1 MEDLVSAVRG
11 IEAGIWSIWFVLTL
25 ILLLKDCNGNSG
37 MRDIKKEIENLI
49 SMLRSKLT
57 K

>member
-1 MEDLVSAVRG
+1 MEDLVPAVRG
-11 IEAGIWSIWFVLTL
+11 IEAGIWSIWFVLVL
-25 ILLLKDCNGNSG
+25 IFLLKDCNGNSG

-49 SMLRSKLT
+49 SMLRNKLT